1 VVSRLA
7 IKKDHSK
14 IMGVDFDPKGDMS
27 VDVKPDGDCEVKYK
41 GSKMDYDTY
50 VDELED
56 RSTRIVKGKSI
67 SEDIGTFSGV
77 SFDKNG
83 KIIRN

>member
-1 VVSRLA
+1 MVSRLA

-14 IMGVDFDPKGDMS
+14 ILGVDLDPKADME
-27 VDVKPDGDCEVKYK
+27 VDVKSDGDCSVKYK
-41 GSKMDYDTY
+41 GSDMNYNDY

-56 RSTRIVKGKSI
+56 RANKIQKGKSI
-67 SEDIGTFSGV
+67 ANDIGIFSGV

-83 KIIRN
+83 KIIR